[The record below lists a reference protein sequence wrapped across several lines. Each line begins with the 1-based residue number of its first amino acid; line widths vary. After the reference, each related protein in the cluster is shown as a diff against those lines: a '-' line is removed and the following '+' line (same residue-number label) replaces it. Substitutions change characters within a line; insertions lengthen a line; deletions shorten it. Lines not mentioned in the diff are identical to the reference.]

1 MARTIA
7 VLSEENNLETG
18 SFSQELSEVLV
29 SFTAEQATAVGYT
42 AELKRTDVA
51 KVVKHNLEFLLD
63 IFFGRV
69 TGTTGSFHGI
79 EGVVTHTLTLMEPF
93 SNLAQF
99 VRGNLV
105 VSQTQ
110 VGKLMFLKERLKLN
124 NLACLEVQARQV
136 EYLKGS
142 KLWLNQSRKHIWFHN
157 SCLGKEFGHISPKFL
172 QGVSM
177 NPADSH
183 NSFTQFLFDIIKG
196 FIIVVVFILNS
207 IQGTTKA
214 IADVLDTTLTLRPC
228 LEASVLFVLHKIN
241 IFLEFKLLDS
251 ASIKQL
257 DDKVTWSSA
266 IIITCIDLQEVEIN
280 NSISRLSDLIHHLFP
295 DLIVSF
301 RIFGSHTLLFI
312 GVVKFQLL
320 KLAAVLVQVIEEVLH
335 GIKVI
340 VFHVDSQLLHIGKFH
355 EPVINLIDP

>member
-1 MARTIA
+1 
-7 VLSEENNLETG
+7 
-18 SFSQELSEVLV
+18 
-29 SFTAEQATAVGYT
+29 
-42 AELKRTDVA
+42 
-51 KVVKHNLEFLLD
+51 
-63 IFFGRV
+63 
-69 TGTTGSFHGI
+69 
-79 EGVVTHTLTLMEPF
+79 
-93 SNLAQF
+93 
-99 VRGNLV
+99 
-105 VSQTQ
+105 
-110 VGKLMFLKERLKLN
+110 
-124 NLACLEVQARQV
+124 
-136 EYLKGS
+136 
-142 KLWLNQSRKHIWFHN
+142 
-157 SCLGKEFGHISPKFL
+157 
-172 QGVSM
+172 M

-196 FIIVVVFILNS
+196 FIVVVVFILNS

-228 LEASVLFVLHKIN
+228 FEASVLFVLHKIN
-241 IFLEFKLLDS
+241 IFFEFKPLDS

-301 RIFGSHTLLFI
+301 RIFGSHTVLFI

-335 GIKVI
+335 SIKVI